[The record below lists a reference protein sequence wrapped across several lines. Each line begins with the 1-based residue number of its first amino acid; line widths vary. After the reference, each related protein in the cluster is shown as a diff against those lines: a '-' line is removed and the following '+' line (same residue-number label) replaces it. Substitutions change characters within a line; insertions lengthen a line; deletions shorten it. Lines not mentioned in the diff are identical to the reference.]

1 MQALAIDRRV
11 ARTRTALYDSLVS
24 LIREKPYDEISVE
37 EILGRANVGRST
49 FYAHFTSKDD
59 LLERS
64 LERLYALLMEALAD
78 GRRAADQGAP
88 ARDPCRTLFEHVAE
102 YQDVGLALA
111 SGRGGVLLREAID
124 AVLARALANTVP
136 ANVSGLP
143 RDLIIRHLIG
153 TFHTVL
159 GWWFTTQPDMTPAA
173 ADALFRRLVLD
184 ALPRDV
190 CGNFLGETGRPG

>member
-1 MQALAIDRRV
+1 MAIDRRV

-37 EILGRANVGRST
+37 EILGRADVGRST

-64 LERLYALLMEALAD
+64 LERLYALLMGALAD
-78 GRRAADQGAP
+78 EPSAAERGGL
-88 ARDPCRTLFEHVAE
+88 ARDPCRALFEHVAE

-111 SGRGGVLLREAID
+111 SGRGGVILREAID
-124 AVLARALANTVP
+124 AVLARALANTVR
-136 ANVSGLP
+136 AKVAGLP
-143 RDLIIRHLIG
+143 RDLVIRHLIG

-159 GWWFTTQPDMTPAA
+159 GWWFTAQPDMTPAA
-173 ADALFRRLVLD
+173 ADALFRQLVLK

-190 CGNFLGETGRPG
+190 CGDFLREIDPPG